1 MNGDKMSKTVEYYF
15 DFGSPA
21 AYLASTELKALAS
34 DTGATVVW
42 RPMLLGGVFVATGN
56 HSPASVPAKGKYIFA
71 DFARFA
77 KRYGVPLKI
86 NPFFPINT
94 ITLMR
99 IAVGLQLR
107 NDPRFMDYC
116 TAMYRAIW
124 VEAQNMNDPATVGAV
139 LQAAGF
145 DAPALLALA
154 SEQAVKDKLKSETE
168 LAVARGIFGAPTFF
182 VGEQMFWGQD
192 RLDFVREALAA

>member
-1 MNGDKMSKTVEYYF
+1 MSKTLEYYF

-21 AYLASTELKALAS
+21 AYLASTQLPALS
-34 DTGATVVW
+34 IETGATVLW

-56 HSPASVPAKGKYIFA
+56 ASPASVPAKGKYIFR

-77 KRYGVPLKI
+77 QRYGVPLKV

-94 ITLMR
+94 LTLMR

-107 NDPRFMDYC
+107 EDPRFMDYC
-116 TAMYRAIW
+116 RAMYRAIW
-124 VEAQNMNDPATVGAV
+124 VEGQNMNDPTTVASV
-139 LQAAGF
+139 LQSAGF

-154 SEQAVKDKLKSETE
+154 SEQTVKDKLKTETE
-168 LAVARGIFGAPTFF
+168 LAVSHGVFGAPTFF
-182 VGEQMFWGQD
+182 VADQMFWGQD
-192 RLDFVREALAA
+192 RLNFVREALVL

>member
-1 MNGDKMSKTVEYYF
+1 MSKTVEYYF

-21 AYLASTELKALAS
+21 AYLAATQMPTLAAQ
-34 DTGATVVW
+34 TGATVVW

-56 HSPASVPAKGKYIFA
+56 HSPASVPSKGKYIFR

-77 KRYGVPLKI
+77 QRYGVPLKV

-99 IAVGLQLR
+99 IATGLQLR

-116 TAMYRAIW
+116 KAMYRAIW
-124 VEAQNMNDPATVGAV
+124 VDAQNMNDPATVATV